1 MAITAI
7 RHGITLDELD
17 AWGSVADLGS
27 EILEGEVKAFGK
39 MTAGAPTD
47 PVSAAYFGTTAG
59 KFRMTYPF
67 SEQATVVSG
76 EVRLTDESTGQSTL
90 YKAGDSWFVSKG
102 TPVLWEVA
110 DGGFVKHYYAV
121 ARHRRNGEPLR
132 PEALPALDTPRR
144 ANNRS
149 RLSAV
154 KPGVTA
160 DAPAALFALLGKPF
174 RPEALPSPRHVPVGR
189 ITARGYPP

>member
-121 ARHRRNGEPLR
+121 ALWGGGHIGACQKRVGMAGGLGGLRVARFRYAAQFWKKPLWNDHFIKNYVR
-132 PEALPALDTPRR
+132 CLT
-144 ANNRS
+144 
-149 RLSAV
+149 
-154 KPGVTA
+154 
-160 DAPAALFALLGKPF
+160 
-174 RPEALPSPRHVPVGR
+174 
-189 ITARGYPP
+189 

>member
-90 YKAGDSWFVSKG
+90 YKAGDSWFVSQG
-102 TPVLWEVA
+102 TPVLCVGWWSYWRMPKE
-110 DGGFVKHYYAV
+110 G
-121 ARHRRNGEPLR
+121 RNGWR
-132 PEALPALDTPRR
+132 PWGTKGC
-144 ANNRS
+144 S
-149 RLSAV
+149 
-154 KPGVTA
+154 
-160 DAPAALFALLGKPF
+160 
-174 RPEALPSPRHVPVGR
+174 
-189 ITARGYPP
+189 I

>member
-1 MAITAI
+1 MAITVI

-76 EVRLTDESTGQSTL
+76 EVRLTDESTGQSTPL
-90 YKAGDSWFVSKG
+90 QGRRQLVRQQG
-102 TPVLWEVA
+102 HPVLWEVA

-121 ARHRRNGEPLR
+121 A
-132 PEALPALDTPRR
+132 
-144 ANNRS
+144 
-149 RLSAV
+149 
-154 KPGVTA
+154 
-160 DAPAALFALLGKPF
+160 
-174 RPEALPSPRHVPVGR
+174 
-189 ITARGYPP
+189 

>member
-47 PVSAAYFGTTAG
+47 PVSAAYFSTTAG

-121 ARHRRNGEPLR
+121 A
-132 PEALPALDTPRR
+132 
-144 ANNRS
+144 
-149 RLSAV
+149 
-154 KPGVTA
+154 
-160 DAPAALFALLGKPF
+160 
-174 RPEALPSPRHVPVGR
+174 
-189 ITARGYPP
+189 